1 VSLFLQVLGFLPVL
15 LPLVRGS
22 VEAVGGLV
30 TAIQGMSSLT
40 PEQVAALVAVVRADL
55 AAENG
60 RVQAV
65 PVARP

>member
-1 VSLFLQVLGFLPVL
+1 VSIFLQVLGLLPVL

-30 TAIQGMSSLT
+30 TAIQGMQGLS

-55 AAENG
+55 AAENQ
-60 RVQAV
+60 RVQGV